1 MSIHAV
7 LSVLKPKY
15 IPDALEPSGRMSTN
29 DLRRRAHD
37 LDVTV
42 WVGKA
47 GIDPVVDELDGQLK
61 QRELV
66 KVKFLRAARGGT
78 TTEELAEE
86 LATRANADVFETRG
100 HTAVMR
106 R

>member
-1 MSIHAV
+1 MS
-7 LSVLKPKY
+7 
-15 IPDALEPSGRMSTN
+15 D
-29 DLRRRAHD
+29 DLRQRAHE

-42 WVGKA
+42 HVGKA
-47 GIDPVVDELDGQLK
+47 GLDPVVDELRTQLEE
-61 QRELV
+61 RELV

-86 LATRANADVFETRG
+86 LADRAGCTVFRTRG
-100 HTAVMR
+100 HTGVFR

>member
-1 MSIHAV
+1 MSA
-7 LSVLKPKY
+7 
-15 IPDALEPSGRMSTN
+15 N
-29 DLRRRAHD
+29 DLRRRAHE

-47 GIDPVVDELDGQLK
+47 GLDPVVDELDDQLK
-61 QRELV
+61 QRDLV

-86 LATRANADVFETRG
+86 LAAEANATVFDVRG